1 MNATLVDTPEIWAFD
16 CEWTPDLVAGRRLYH
31 LGADL
36 PDDEVLRVMWQ
47 EGGATPEDPTPF
59 LKTILCRVCSIATVV
74 RKGPRGNP
82 KLSLLALPENPD
94 DPAQDEKY
102 ILMRFL
108 EDGVSRHAPTLVGY
122 NSRNAD
128 IHILAQ
134 RAIVNGLQLPRF
146 RERLDAKP
154 WNSPDVDLMDILG
167 GRGKGYSASLNEV
180 ANLCGIPGKL
190 DTTGDDVAGLFYGGR
205 RRKIVEYN
213 MFDALTTYLVWL
225 RVEFFGGHFTP
236 DEYCVEQS
244 AVRTLLAAE
253 STKPDG
259 AYLRQYIDAWQ
270 ALTPVS
276 PVRRSEPVE
285 Q

>member
-1 MNATLVDTPEIWAFD
+1 
-16 CEWTPDLVAGRRLYH
+16 
-31 LGADL
+31 
-36 PDDEVLRVMWQ
+36 
-47 EGGATPEDPTPF
+47 
-59 LKTILCRVCSIATVV
+59 
-74 RKGPRGNP
+74 
-82 KLSLLALPENPD
+82 
-94 DPAQDEKY
+94 
-102 ILMRFL
+102 
-108 EDGVSRHAPTLVGY
+108 
-122 NSRNAD
+122 
-128 IHILAQ
+128 
-134 RAIVNGLQLPRF
+134 
-146 RERLDAKP
+146 
-154 WNSPDVDLMDILG
+154 
-167 GRGKGYSASLNEV
+167 
-180 ANLCGIPGKL
+180 
-190 DTTGDDVAGLFYGGR
+190 
-205 RRKIVEYN
+205 